1 MLTSMQNVER
11 VSSAD
16 ALGHGIERIASRCG
30 ERAIRTRHA
39 AFRAFIAIREISVIR
54 HIVMWKL
61 FEQAEGATRAENAQ
75 KLQQKLEA
83 CREIVPGILRLHVGI
98 AQPGLESKRDVIL
111 DADFADKSALDAYQA
126 HPTHEALKAFVGKI
140 RESRHCVDFEV

>member
-16 ALGHGIERIASRCG
+16 ALEHGIERIASRCN

-39 AFRAFIAIREISVIR
+39 VFLAFIAIREISVIR

-61 FEQAEGATRAENAQ
+61 FEQAEGATRAE
-75 KLQQKLEA
+75 A

-98 AQPGLESKRDVIL
+98 AQPGLESNCDVIL
-111 DADFADKSALDAYQA
+111 DADFADKAALDAYQA